1 MLRNW
6 LGDWVGTF
14 LGEADGDLL
23 LKRFAIRSLHGPLCR
38 SQGCRVVEQDFS

>member
-14 LGEADGDLL
+14 LGKPRLPGFLS
-23 LKRFAIRSLHGPLCR
+23 LKGHLAKHGLSIDCR
-38 SQGCRVVEQDFS
+38 TQRGCLE